1 MMCKVLALALAL
13 VLQALGSDTLTVRV
27 FDNQTVVGNS
37 ALIRNIG
44 QSQHLL
50 YVRLSNSGGTCTVPV
65 GVATFVLIYLEG
77 GFDGTNYFPIT
88 PRSMQVAAS
97 GSIYEGLSLA
107 NGLFPYL
114 RARLDS
120 NYTNC
125 RLDAWYTGSI
135 SPAAYPQLPPAT
147 ATGYYT
153 AAHGWVTAGANRL
166 VVDNSTAAGRVVVY
180 GVIVSSASA
189 TPNSVV
195 WTWQNSGCSGGA
207 VGGTFPPIYT
217 AAVGAQVLPVGVV
230 PYLAGPPGKSLCV
243 ETTAAVQINVAVVYR
258 IE

>member
-1 MMCKVLALALAL
+1 MIYKVLALALV
-13 VLQALGSDTLTVRV
+13 VLWSAVASDTLTVRV
-27 FDNQTVVGNS
+27 FDNQTVTGNS

-50 YVRLSNSGGTCTVPV
+50 YVRLSDSGGTCTVPV
-65 GVATFVLIYLEG
+65 GIATFVLIYLEG
-77 GFDGTNYFPIT
+77 GFDGVNYFPIS

-120 NYTNC
+120 TYTNC

-153 AAHGWVTAGANRL
+153 QSNGWVTAGARRL
-166 VVDNSTAAGRVVVY
+166 LVDNSTAFGRVVVY

-189 TPNSVV
+189 TPNSVI
-195 WTWQNSGCSGGA
+195 WTWEDGGCTGTPIGA
-207 VGGTFPPIYT
+207 TFPPIYT
-217 AAVGAQVLPVGVV
+217 ASVGAQVLPTGVV

-243 ETTAAVQINVAVVYR
+243 ETTAAVQINAAVVYR